1 MNVSPINVYNK
12 YEVQKENS
20 SENINKLI
28 NQNPQNGKIIP
39 KQGTKNTP
47 QDQLSLKLQN
57 KNDIITQQE
66 RYFFVKMFP
75 ESAQKLENHILFNR
89 NGRLLNGSLPKGT
102 IIDARV

>member
-12 YEVQKENS
+12 YEVQKENPT
-20 SENINKLI
+20 ENIHRLI
-28 NQNPQNGKIIP
+28 IQNQRNGKIIP
-39 KQGTKNTP
+39 KHDSKNTP
-47 QDQLSLKLQN
+47 QDPFSLKLQN

-66 RYFFVKMFP
+66 RFFFVKMFP

-102 IIDARV
+102 IIDVRV